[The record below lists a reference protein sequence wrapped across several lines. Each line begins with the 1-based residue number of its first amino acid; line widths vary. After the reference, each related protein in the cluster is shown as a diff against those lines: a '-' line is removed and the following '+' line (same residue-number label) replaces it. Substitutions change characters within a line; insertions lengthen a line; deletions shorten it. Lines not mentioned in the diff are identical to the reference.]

1 MHVSQG
7 TQTTNPHSYTKSAL
21 EDKATTQLHRQGL
34 RRYSRFQFADWSVQN
49 FSNNVL
55 LVYFL

>member
-7 TQTTNPHSYTKSAL
+7 TQTTNPHSYSKSAL
-21 EDKATTQLHRQGL
+21 KDKATTQLHRWGL
-34 RRYSRFQFADWSVQN
+34 RRYSRFQFPDLSMQK
-49 FSNNVL
+49 FSINVL